1 MQQALFYRF
10 AHGDAETSRM
20 RIRLE
25 LTGSKVAVSFLLQ
38 WYLCWAANRCVLNPV
53 GLQRSPE
60 TIGQETLAATQASRE
75 TQSSECLPSVGT
87 FLD

>member
-1 MQQALFYRF
+1 
-10 AHGDAETSRM
+10 M

-60 TIGQETLAATQASRE
+60 TIGQETLAATQGISGN
-75 TQSSECLPSVGT
+75 SELRVPALCGNFS
-87 FLD
+87 